1 MTPIKVTFRLYPV
14 LVLKALVFF
23 YLVGL
28 LGSLIGGVIIYCK
41 HGVWDFSGE
50 DLLVSLRFSLVYG
63 FFGGSGIWIF
73 AKMEEIKRRK
83 KEKV

>member
-1 MTPIKVTFRLYPV
+1 MNSIKVTLRLYPV
-14 LVLKALVFF
+14 LVLRAVVFF

-41 HGVWDFSGE
+41 HGVWDFSGD
-50 DLLVSLRFSLVYG
+50 DLLISLRFSLVYG
-63 FFGGSGIWIF
+63 FFGGSGMWLF

-83 KEKV
+83 KKKD

>member
-1 MTPIKVTFRLYPV
+1 MTPIKVKFRLYPV
-14 LVLKALVFF
+14 LVLKAAVFF

-28 LGSLIGGVIIYCK
+28 LGSLIGAVIIYCK
-41 HGVWDFSGE
+41 LGVWGFSGE
-50 DLLVSLRFSLVYG
+50 DLLISLRFSLIYG